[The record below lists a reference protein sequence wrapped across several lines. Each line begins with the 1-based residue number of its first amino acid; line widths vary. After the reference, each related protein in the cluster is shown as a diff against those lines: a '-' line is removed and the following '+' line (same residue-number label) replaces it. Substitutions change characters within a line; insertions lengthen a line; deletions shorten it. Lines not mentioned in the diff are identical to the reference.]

1 MEPTSSTS
9 VAGSVLAWKLIG
21 GLAGIGAIGAG
32 LAMIVVMCLLRPRTQ
47 SEWVV
52 GVISTVIGSI
62 CGGAAVIQYFNLH
75 HWANSL
81 FGLVAML
88 GLVFACGLPAWAL
101 VRWTFNYINKRDGY
115 DIVQIVAEARKQAS
129 AGGE

>member
-1 MEPTSSTS
+1 MNSMEPTSSATG
-9 VAGSVLAWKLIG
+9 AGIATWKVIG

-32 LAMIVVMCLLRPRTQ
+32 LAAVVVMCLMKPRTN
-47 SEWVV
+47 SEWTV
-52 GVISTVIGSI
+52 GIICTVIGSI
-62 CGGAAVIQYFNLH
+62 CGGAAFIQYFELQ

-101 VRWTFNYINKRDGY
+101 VRWTFNYIDERQGHDLV
-115 DIVQIVAEARKQAS
+115 DIYNELRGKSDA
-129 AGGE
+129 